1 MAAPQRSFLT
11 ILVAFTLAC
20 VAGLALTARALRLPW
35 DPVFLGMPLYFAV
48 LTFLLHRWQEKAL
61 AGDPKGFVQRFMTAL
76 VVKMF
81 ASVAVLVLLLLT
93 TAERFITPMAL
104 GFAVLYLAYV
114 VFSTIRLMRL
124 SQHAGRP

>member
-1 MAAPQRSFLT
+1 MAAPQRSYLT
-11 ILVAFTLAC
+11 VLVAFTLAC
-20 VAGLALTARALRLPW
+20 VAGLALTARALHLPPN
-35 DPVFLGMPLYFAV
+35 PVFLGLPLYFAV

-81 ASVAVLVLLLLT
+81 ASVAVLVALLLT
-93 TAERFITPMAL
+93 APDAFITPMAL

-114 VFSTIRLMRL
+114 VFSTVRLMRL
-124 SQHAGRP
+124 SQRAGRT